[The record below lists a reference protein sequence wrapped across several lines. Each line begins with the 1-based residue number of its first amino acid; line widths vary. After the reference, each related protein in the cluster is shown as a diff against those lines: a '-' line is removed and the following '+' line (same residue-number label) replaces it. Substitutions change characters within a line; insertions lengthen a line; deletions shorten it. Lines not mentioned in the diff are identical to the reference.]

1 MSTSKTTTFGIPYK
15 TCNEIR
21 TDFIKFF
28 EQKAH
33 KFIPSSN
40 IAPLDDPTLLFTNAG
55 MNQFKTLF
63 LGDNRDGLKRAVNT
77 QKCLRVSGKH
87 NDLDEVGRDG
97 THHTFFE
104 MLGNWSFG
112 DYYKKEAI
120 TWAWE
125 LLTKVWKLP
134 KERLF
139 ATIYLDDDEAHQIW
153 KSETDI
159 DPRNILR
166 FDKDNFWEMGT
177 IGPCGPCSEI
187 HFDMGDLKTQ
197 AQTFNDPK
205 EGVNGENQRYI
216 EIWNLVFMQFERLKD
231 SSLQALKETHV
242 DTGSGFERICSVIQ
256 GKTSNYETDVF
267 APIIEEIV
275 EKSGTPYSPE
285 ESGVAHRVIADHLR
299 ALTFTIADGVTP
311 GNEGRGYVMRR
322 ILRRASR
329 FAHSLGHTKPFIYT
343 LVPTLIAH
351 MAEAFPELKARQD
364 YVARVIESEE
374 ARFLKTLDKG
384 LARMDKLLSELKKK
398 KKRIIPGK
406 DAFLFHDTYGFPF
419 DLTSVI
425 AEENGFEVDREA
437 YLACMEEQKERARKS
452 AKFDDSFGSD
462 EGWVIYQQSKET
474 KFVGYESLQSESK
487 TLRYREDGDSLYILL
502 ETSPF
507 YAEAGG
513 QVGDIGILENSELS
527 IRIEDTFKVLDYH
540 VHKGSLIKGLI
551 SEASMKQFNAKVD
564 ESAREKTKRN
574 HTATHILHSALRMV
588 LGKHVEQQGS
598 HVGPSRLRF
607 DFTHHS
613 SLSKEQL
620 EEVEDWVNERLQE
633 NAAVT
638 TQIMP
643 IKEAKNKG
651 AMALFGEKYGENVR
665 VLSMG
670 EFSIE
675 LCGGTHAKATG
686 DIGLLS
692 ITSESSIAAGVRR
705 IEAITGATALE
716 QCKREKAI
724 ISKLS
729 KELKAKPETLTERVL
744 NMNTKLKVL
753 EKELA
758 GFKAKESRKNID
770 DFISKHSEQIGEFTS
785 IVGKLDSKIFP
796 KEGLQEL
803 TDSLAERFKTQLA
816 ILSHVDEGQ
825 LAIIAVVGKEILPR
839 VKAGELVKELSQVAG
854 GRGGGRPDKARAGSK
869 FPEKEND
876 VLQTAKKLLKKQ
888 LA

>member
-1 MSTSKTTTFGIPYK
+1 MSTSKTTTFGVPYK
-15 TCNEIR
+15 SCNEIR
-21 TDFIKFF
+21 SDFIKFF
-28 EQKAH
+28 EDKAH

-55 MNQFKTLF
+55 MNQFKALF

-125 LLTKVWKLP
+125 LLTDVWKLP
-134 KERLF
+134 KDRLF
-139 ATIYLDDDEAHQIW
+139 ATVYLDDDEAHKIW
-153 KSETDI
+153 ETETDI
-159 DPRNILR
+159 NPRNILR
-166 FDKDNFWEMGT
+166 FDKDNFWEMGAV
-177 IGPCGPCSEI
+177 GPCGPCSEI
-187 HFDMGDLKTQ
+187 HFDMGDMSTQ
-197 AQTFNDPK
+197 EQTFSDPV

-231 SSLQALKETHV
+231 SSLQALKATHV

-267 APIIEEIV
+267 EPIIKEIA
-275 EKSGTPYSPE
+275 EKSQVPYSPG
-285 ESGVAHRVIADHLR
+285 ESGVPHRVIADHLR
-299 ALTFTIADGVTP
+299 ALSFTIADGVTP

-329 FAHSLGHTKPFIYT
+329 FAHSLGQSTPFIHT
-343 LVPTLIAH
+343 LVATLASH
-351 MAEAFPELKARQD
+351 MGEAFPELKARQE
-364 YVARVIESEE
+364 YIARVIESEE

-384 LARMDKLLSELKKK
+384 LARMDKLLAELKKK
-398 KKRIIPGK
+398 KKKVIPGK

-425 AEENGFEVDREA
+425 AEENDFEVDRKA
-437 YLACMEEQKERARKS
+437 YLECMEEQKERARKS
-452 AKFDDSFGSD
+452 AKFDDSFASD
-462 EGWVIYQQSKET
+462 EGWVIFSQSKET
-474 KFVGYESLQSESK
+474 EFVGYSSLNCETS
-487 TLRYREDGDSLYILL
+487 TLRYKEDGDSLYILL
-502 ETSPF
+502 EKSPF

-513 QVGDIGILENSELS
+513 QVGDIGLLENSELS
-527 IRIEDTFKVLDYH
+527 IRIEETFKVLDYH

-551 SEASMKQFNAKVD
+551 TESSMKQFTAKVD
-564 ESAREKTKRN
+564 EVARAQTKRN
-574 HTATHILHSALRMV
+574 HSATHILHSALRKV
-588 LGKHVEQQGS
+588 LGDHVEQQGS
-598 HVGPSRLRF
+598 HVGPARLRF

-613 SLSKEQL
+613 SLSNQQL
-620 EEVEDWVNERLQE
+620 ESVEDWINTRLQE
-633 NAAVT
+633 NAT
-638 TQIMP
+638 ISTETMP
-643 IKEAKNKG
+643 IDEAKSKG
-651 AMALFGEKYGENVR
+651 AMALFGEKYGDTVR

-670 EFSIE
+670 DFSIE

-686 DIGLLS
+686 DIGVLR
-692 ITSESSIAAGVRR
+692 IVSESSIAAGVRR
-705 IEAITGATALE
+705 IEAITGAAALD
-716 QCKREKAI
+716 QNRKEKTIVA
-724 ISKLS
+724 KLS
-729 KELKAKPETLTERVL
+729 KDLKAKPEAITERVSQ
-744 NMNTKLKVL
+744 MSTKLKAL

-758 GFKAKESRKNID
+758 VFKAKETRKNID
-770 DFISKHSEQIGEFTS
+770 DFISKHSQEIGDFTS
-785 IVGKLDSKIFP
+785 IVGKLDSKLFP
-796 KEGLQEL
+796 KESLQDL
-803 TDSLAERFKTQLA
+803 TDSLAERFKKQLA
-816 ILSHVDEGQ
+816 VLSHVDEGQ
-825 LAIIAVVGKEILPR
+825 LAIIAVVGKEALPR

-869 FPEKEND
+869 FPEKEKD
-876 VLQTAKKLLKKQ
+876 VLSAAKKLLSEK